1 MTAST
6 DLFTFSNVF
15 GKEGFLNGFFISLSR
30 NDLGSQEICEK
41 TKILSKVSPIE
52 KSNSKQTHSFISK
65 KNIS

>member
-15 GKEGFLNGFFISLSR
+15 GKEGFVNGFFISLAR
-30 NDLGSQEICEK
+30 NDLESQEICEK
-41 TKILSKVSPIE
+41 TEILSKVCLIE

-65 KNIS
+65 NNIS